1 MVLGIEIALVV
12 LVIVGLFAMCFDAD
26 SGAIITIVCL
36 IALLICSIF
45 GGFHGFIDYPATEG
59 SQVGI
64 ITAVDL
70 EGVWFRRYEIYI
82 KSSGYTFKEDNFSEE
97 TKYLIYE
104 DEEELAEQLKN
115 YLGKKVKLNYGH
127 DGGYIGWRSC
137 GKNHIKSVELIE
149 GE

>member
-1 MVLGIEIALVV
+1 MVLGIEIVLVS
-12 LVIVGLFAMCFDAD
+12 LVIV
-26 SGAIITIVCL
+26 T
-36 IALLICSIF
+36 LICCSTDNGKYFLLSFIILCIWTVL
-45 GGFHGFIDYPATEG
+45 GFLYGFINYPPTEG

-104 DEEELAEQLKN
+104 NEEELAEQLKN

-127 DGGYIGWRSC
+127 DGGYIHWNSC